1 MHFLK
6 IANLQGMKVS
16 FFRLDL
22 IGEEIKEDLIRIIE
36 SGRLTRGEF
45 TEKFEEAFK
54 NFLGVRWVKTVNSG
68 TTALYAALRA
78 LDVNDK
84 YVVIPALS
92 FMATVDAVLLAGGI
106 PLVIDV
112 DETYTMDVN
121 QLEDALKRYD
131 VKVILPVHLFGNM
144 ADMPSINWLAQ
155 KYGAYVLE
163 DAAQA
168 HGALLK
174 DIKAGAWG
182 DISAFSF
189 YATKNVS
196 MGEGGTVA
204 VKNPSLVEK
213 VKKLLDFGDTP
224 AFNFRLSEFQC
235 AVGLNSLRRLKENNR
250 RRREIAQRY
259 NKSFKGIFQLQKER
273 GYCVYHVYSLRHPKR
288 DLIREKLEKKG
299 IATKVYYPYLLHELR
314 NTPHLSTSKAKKFK
328 KELFALPIYPSLT
341 DEEINYVISTLLEVV
356 QNL

>member
-1 MHFLK
+1 
-6 IANLQGMKVS
+6 MKVP
-16 FFRLDL
+16 FFRFDS
-22 IGEEIKEDLIRIIE
+22 IGERIKEDLVKIIE

-45 TEKFEEAFK
+45 TKKFEEEFK

-68 TTALYAALRA
+68 TTALYTALRA
-78 LDVNDK
+78 LDVKGK
-84 YVVIPALS
+84 YVVLPALS

-112 DETYTMDVN
+112 DETYTMDIN

-144 ADMPSINWLAQ
+144 ADMPSISWLAQ

-163 DAAQA
+163 DSAQA
-168 HGALLK
+168 HGAMLEGV
-174 DIKAGAWG
+174 KAGAWG

-189 YATKNVS
+189 YATKNIS
-196 MGEGGTVA
+196 MGEGGAVA
-204 VKNPSLVEK
+204 VKNPSLVER

-224 AFNFRLSEFQC
+224 AFNFRLSEFQS
-235 AVGLNSLRRLKENNR
+235 AVGLNSLRRVEENNR

-259 NKSFKGIFQLQKER
+259 NESFKDIFQLQKER

-288 DLIREKLEKKG
+288 DLITEELGKRG

-314 NTPHLSTSKAKKFK
+314 NTPHLPTPNAQKFK

-341 DEEINYVISTLLEVV
+341 DEEVDYVISTLLEVA
-356 QNL
+356 QKL